1 MLRLKI
7 FTLSIIVFL
16 FVLDLGAVNALTT
29 NIKIDFS
36 GNVDFIIDGDTF
48 DVTLN
53 NSTQYRVRMADIN
66 AVELEEEGY
75 AEAREYLIG
84 LIYEKT
90 VYLDVDDQ
98 YVYENHGTGNRL
110 VCVTYLEYNSTHLM
124 NVNKAL
130 NEAGHAKLR
139 NYDNQFSPYEW
150 SLFVSK
156 EQIIPE
162 FSSIIFVTIIMI
174 ILGICVV
181 AVKSSFKFNKIFDR

>member
-1 MLRLKI
+1 MLRLKV

-75 AEAREYLIG
+75 AEAREYLRG

>member
-1 MLRLKI
+1 MLRLKV

-53 NSTQYRVRMADIN
+53 NSTRYRVRMADIN

-75 AEAREYLIG
+75 AEAREYLRG

-181 AVKSSFKFNKIFDR
+181 AVKSSFKFNQDF

>member
-1 MLRLKI
+1 MLRLKV

-75 AEAREYLIG
+75 AEAREYLRG

-181 AVKSSFKFNKIFDR
+181 AVKSSFKFNQDF

>member
-1 MLRLKI
+1 MLRLKV

-16 FVLDLGAVNALTT
+16 FVLDLGTVNALTT

-75 AEAREYLIG
+75 AEAREYLRG

-174 ILGICVV
+174 VLGICV
-181 AVKSSFKFNKIFDR
+181 AAIKSSFKFNQDF

>member
-53 NSTQYRVRMADIN
+53 NSTRYRVRMADIN

-75 AEAREYLIG
+75 AEAREYLRG

-181 AVKSSFKFNKIFDR
+181 AVKSSFKFNQDF

>member
-1 MLRLKI
+1 MLRLKV

-181 AVKSSFKFNKIFDR
+181 AVKSSFKFNQDF